1 MITQNL
7 FRLMRINYMFSE
19 IVSKIL
25 LVDESKVA
33 DDLKRADL
41 ESWDSMNH
49 LILISELEQN
59 YNITFNDDDIA
70 SNGSIQDLKTVLKKY
85 NVNV

>member
-1 MITQNL
+1 
-7 FRLMRINYMFSE
+7 MFSE

-25 LVDESKVA
+25 LIDESKIA

-41 ESWDSMNH
+41 ESWDSMTH

-59 YNITFNDDDIA
+59 FNITFNDDDIA
-70 SNGSIQDLKTVLKKY
+70 SITSIQDLKTALKKY
-85 NVNV
+85 NVSV

>member
-1 MITQNL
+1 
-7 FRLMRINYMFSE
+7 MFTE

-25 LVDESKVA
+25 LIDESKVV
-33 DDLKRADL
+33 DSLKRADL
-41 ESWDSMNH
+41 ESWDSMTH

-59 YNITFNDDDIA
+59 FNITFNDDDIA
-70 SNGSIQDLKTVLKKY
+70 SIASILDLKTTLKKY

>member
-1 MITQNL
+1 
-7 FRLMRINYMFSE
+7 MFSE

-25 LVDESKVA
+25 LIDESKIA

-41 ESWDSMNH
+41 ESWDSMTH

-59 YNITFNDDDIA
+59 FNITFNDDDIA
-70 SNGSIQDLKTVLKKY
+70 SIASIQDLKVALKKY
-85 NVNV
+85 NVSV

>member
-1 MITQNL
+1 
-7 FRLMRINYMFSE
+7 MFSE

-70 SNGSIQDLKTVLKKY
+70 SIGSIQDLKTVLKKY